1 MSNEY
6 ENYRSVLKST
16 LSYVEDSSFSW
27 DDVVGFL
34 VIKLSNTDCLKT
46 NKNRSVSNATQIQL
60 TSRRDADGDVR
71 PTEDFFPTLTLNTTF
86 KSWRISVPTRISLK
100 NTSSL
105 EGTEFEGDSHWRMDC
120 IQIRRR
126 LLNGENGNPALHICY
141 GDDLKPL
148 RELLGVNDYL
158 VIVKRKSDA
167 VYEAFGVKSDVDL
180 GNGKGMYLQPET
192 SRDKDSTV
200 FAFADLTEARVCGG
214 RNVLLY
220 GVPGCGK
227 SYMIKH
233 TYCKDAHGI
242 ERVVFHPDYTY
253 GDFVGQ
259 ILPIT
264 DEEGKIKY
272 EFSPGPFTRILRQAI
287 DNPTKKYCLVI
298 EEINRGNAP
307 AIFGDIFQLLDR
319 DDIGNSAYEI
329 TNTDVA
335 EKVYGEDSTG
345 KVTLP
350 PNLFILATMNTSD
363 QNVFTLDTA
372 FQRRWNMRMVE
383 NDVSKTSIAKKKIL
397 DTSITWAQFNDRI
410 NSLILSKNVGMA
422 SSEDKRLG
430 AYFVT
435 ENDLYLYTSED
446 GISEEEADDRN
457 RNFPEKVLKYLW
469 DDAFKFT
476 RDEVFKSEHDSLEKL
491 IKAFESAKGDK
502 RFGIFVDDIFG
513 LNQDE

>member
-1 MSNEY
+1 MAESDQQNLHRY
-6 ENYRSVLKST
+6 
-16 LSYVEDSSFSW
+16 
-27 DDVVGFL
+27 
-34 VIKLSNTDCLKT
+34 
-46 NKNRSVSNATQIQL
+46 NR
-60 TSRRDADGDVR
+60 
-71 PTEDFFPTLTLNTTF
+71 
-86 KSWRISVPTRISLK
+86 
-100 NTSSL
+100 
-105 EGTEFEGDSHWRMDC
+105 
-120 IQIRRR
+120 
-126 LLNGENGNPALHICY
+126 
-141 GDDLKPL
+141 
-148 RELLGVNDYL
+148 
-158 VIVKRKSDA
+158 
-167 VYEAFGVKSDVDL
+167 
-180 GNGKGMYLQPET
+180 
-192 SRDKDSTV
+192 
-200 FAFADLTEARVCGG
+200 
-214 RNVLLY
+214 
-220 GVPGCGK
+220 
-227 SYMIKH
+227 
-233 TYCKDAHGI
+233 
-242 ERVVFHPDYTY
+242 
-253 GDFVGQ
+253 
-259 ILPIT
+259 
-264 DEEGKIKY
+264 DEKQHAQ
-272 EFSPGPFTRILRQAI
+272 FQAI
-287 DNPTKKYCLVI
+287 DNPAKKYCLVI

-329 TNTDVA
+329 TNADVA

-350 PNLFILATMNTSD
+350 PNLSILATMNTSD

-435 ENDLYLYTSED
+435 ENDLHLYTSED

-457 RNFPEKVLKYLW
+457 HNFPEKVLKYLW